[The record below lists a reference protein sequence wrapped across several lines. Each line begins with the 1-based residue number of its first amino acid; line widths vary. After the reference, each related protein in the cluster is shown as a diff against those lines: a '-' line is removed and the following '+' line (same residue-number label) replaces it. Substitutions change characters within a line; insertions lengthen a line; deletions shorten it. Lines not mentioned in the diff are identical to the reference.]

1 MTILKA
7 NAARTTRPRS
17 RRGAAL
23 YVAVTTTT
31 MIVSVLAL
39 TSLSIVRIERKQAA
53 AINTRLLARSHARSA
68 VELALARINGNAS
81 WRTTYS
87 NGVETAL
94 QSLGTSSTGSV
105 SWMLR
110 DGDGN
115 LTNADGALRLK
126 GIGRVGGA
134 VQASSVEV
142 RAGETSA
149 LLRNYEL
156 AGDNGASEDD
166 LRSNKWWGQY
176 LKPNLPAEANGW
188 RVTSVEIRAKRRD
201 ASRAFRVCLYGAGGG
216 SVPYATL
223 IESVNLNSSS
233 VPTGLSWYGVSFA
246 SATWLEVGQA
256 IALFVETDS
265 ATPIRISYAG
275 GGVSTPNSALLRG
288 DPNWYSTETDK
299 ALQYRVYGVYTTSG
313 NVGAV
318 AGTWDWDTP

>member
-1 MTILKA
+1 MTTVPTSVTG
-7 NAARTTRPRS
+7 TTRQRS

-23 YVAVTTTT
+23 YVAVTATT

-39 TSLSIVRIERKQAA
+39 TSLSVVRIERKQAA

-68 VELALARINGNAS
+68 VELALARINSNGS

-87 NGVETAL
+87 NGGETAL
-94 QSLGTSSTGSV
+94 QSLGTNSTGSV

-110 DGDGN
+110 DSDGN

-126 GIGRVGGA
+126 GIGRVGST
-134 VQASSVEV
+134 VQVSSVEV

-149 LLRNYEL
+149 LLRSYEL
-156 AGDNGASEDD
+156 LLDLGASEDD
-166 LRSNKWWGQY
+166 LKRDKWWGQY

-201 ASRAFRVCLYGAGGG
+201 ANRAFRVCLYGAGGG
-216 SVPYATL
+216 SVPYGTL

-233 VPTGLSWYGVSFA
+233 VTTGMSWYGVSFA
-246 SATWLEVGQA
+246 GAMWLEVGQG
-256 IALFVETDS
+256 IALFVEADS

-275 GGVSTPNSALLRG
+275 GGVSAPNSALLRG
-288 DPNWYSTETDK
+288 DPDWYSTETNK

-313 NVGAV
+313 DVGAV
-318 AGTWDWDTP
+318 AGTWEWDVP